1 MGDRF
6 EKNLRTVIKRC
17 EKVRDAA
24 SRVGRNKHGAFQGVW
39 NDKVTHVRKLFG
51 SVYENCDERDAKPN
65 KDKRSKDDIM
75 LDQNTMHLLKEAGEL
90 LTQMAAEQQKA
101 RRKPVRVLD
110 VAPRPTPRA
119 PSLLRTPLH

>member
-24 SRVGRNKHGAFQGVW
+24 SRVGRNGQGAFQGVW
-39 NDKVTHVRKLFG
+39 DDKVIHVRKLFG
-51 SVYENCDERDAKPN
+51 SVYENCDERDAKLK

-90 LTQMAAEQQKA
+90 LTQMATEQKKA
-101 RRKPVRVLD
+101 HKKPVRL
-110 VAPRPTPRA
+110 
-119 PSLLRTPLH
+119 